1 MKYNGRD
8 ARKHKDASHKEF
20 ESDDNFCDA
29 DDSTFADRAKEVVKE
44 KVTDPLELPKEV
56 THVDATFFGIV
67 EAVKHTKTSSSI
79 TVVFVTSVED
89 GKNEEALFKRE
100 IYGTKK
106 RPQGL
111 LLKSNATINDERH
124 YSKASSLKYSRPF
137 QNWMTNETQKGKER
151 ETVIGKESD
160 ADFSPWAVGLE
171 VVANTNITR
180 TSIRSRF
187 HGPLVEV
194 NKGSKGVI
202 VEVNKENV
210 DEFSVNFGDVED
222 GYVVSVFRSELGIID
237 AT

>member
-1 MKYNGRD
+1 MHVNI
-8 ARKHKDASHKEF
+8 KEF
-20 ESDDNFCDA
+20 ESDDNVCDA

-44 KVTDPLELPKEV
+44 KVTDRLELPKEV

-67 EAVKHTKTSSSI
+67 EAVKHTNTNCTI

-100 IYGTKK
+100 IFGTKK
-106 RPQGL
+106 RPEGL

-137 QNWMTNETQKGKER
+137 QNWLTNETQKGKER

-180 TSIRSRF
+180 TSRSRF
-187 HGPLVEV
+187 NGPAALVEV
-194 NKGSKGVI
+194 KKGSKGVI

-222 GYVVSVFRSELGIID
+222 DFVVSVFRSELGIID